1 MMVFQHLWAISTIH
15 QGEKKKKKKGNQ
27 QEIPQQL
34 NLNLL
39 FESHSLLNHNF
50 VKSTSLFTGD
60 GEIIIFFRF
69 HYLKHLTF
77 YIAWKRTCDICFF
90 SINTHCSCLELDIF
104 VHLAFIVPPITV
116 RERHLYLTL
125 AYSSCSVRSRW
136 WAAELLGALRTLP
149 MSLVQELKVSVFFPG
164 NWIKDISSGKWW
176 QCVDRSFRT
185 STEENIIWK
194 FWENGRICADR
205 RVKFCFFNF

>member
-50 VKSTSLFTGD
+50 VKSTSFFTGD

-116 RERHLYLTL
+116 RETL
-125 AYSSCSVRSRW
+125 VPDVG
-136 WAAELLGALRTLP
+136 LQF
-149 MSLVQELKVSVFFPG
+149 M
-164 NWIKDISSGKWW
+164 
-176 QCVDRSFRT
+176 QCTF
-185 STEENIIWK
+185 
-194 FWENGRICADR
+194 
-205 RVKFCFFNF
+205 